1 MNKKKEKVIEI
12 GFKNESIQS
21 CINPDEIFKVLE
33 NTIIKEN
40 LDKCLRSG
48 SKIFTH

>member
-1 MNKKKEKVIEI
+1 MNEKKEKVIEV

-21 CINPDEIFKVLE
+21 CINPDEIFKYLE
-33 NTIIKEN
+33 NPNIKEN
-40 LDKCLRSG
+40 LDKCLNLG